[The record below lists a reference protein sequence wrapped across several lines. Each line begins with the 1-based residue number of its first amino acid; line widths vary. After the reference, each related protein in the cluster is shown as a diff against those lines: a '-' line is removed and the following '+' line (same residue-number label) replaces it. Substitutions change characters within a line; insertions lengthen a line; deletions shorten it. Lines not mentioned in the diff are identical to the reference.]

1 VIKKSGTKSSAIQ
14 VKQTEDGLHLVDSI
28 LWFDAQANGEL
39 SFLSAPDLQ
48 SNPKVPQ
55 VIATAETVRILEA
68 FRRKPNALVCQY
80 NRPFSIG
87 RLRMELLPSGCVLG
101 GASLYVEIDG
111 GRLLYAP
118 NLQPQRVPTVRQMQ
132 LKKAHTLVLAPNQPD
147 PNLALPNRKREKD
160 RLLETVQSMVKHGVY
175 PIILCEP
182 LGTAQELTKL
192 LTDHEIPVA
201 VHDVIAKVNKVYED
215 SGSKIGPYTRF
226 TRKYAKQ
233 KVTLIPLPNRAGTT
247 RVTNLPEAPI
257 LGVLGAPEDNLS
269 IGSGRQVAEHFIL
282 GTNFDGAEMRDII
295 TAVAP
300 KEVYIMGQFA
310 KRYAAELAN
319 IGVAVKPLF
328 INDQPTLF

>member
-1 VIKKSGTKSSAIQ
+1 VIKKSGAKSSPID

-132 LKKAHTLVLAPNQPD
+132 LKKAHTLILSPNQPD
-147 PNLALPNRKREKD
+147 PNAALPNRKREKD

-175 PIILCEP
+175 PVVLCEP

-201 VHDVIAKVNKVYED
+201 VHDIIAKVNRVYED
-215 SGSKIGPYTRF
+215 SGSKVGPYTRF

-233 KVTLIPLPNRAGTT
+233 KVTLIPLPSRIGVGRPA
-247 RVTNLPEAPI
+247 NLPETPI
-257 LGVLGAPEDNLS
+257 LGVYGTIEDTTSL
-269 IGSGRQVAEHFIL
+269 GSGRQVAERFIL
-282 GTNFDGAEMRDII
+282 GTSFDGPEMRDII
-295 TAVAP
+295 TAVGP
-300 KEVYIMGQFA
+300 KEVYVIGPFA
-310 KRYAAELAN
+310 KRYAAEFAN
-319 IGVAVKPLF
+319 IGVSVKPLF
-328 INDQPTLF
+328 VNDQPTLF

>member
-1 VIKKSGTKSSAIQ
+1 MIKKSGAKSSPIE

-28 LWFDAQANGEL
+28 LWLDAQANGEL

-132 LKKAHTLVLAPNQPD
+132 LKKAHTLILSPNQAD
-147 PNLALPNRKREKD
+147 PNAVLPNRKREKD

-175 PIILCEP
+175 PVVLCEP
-182 LGTAQELTKL
+182 LGTAQEITKL

-201 VHDVIAKVNKVYED
+201 VHDIIAKVNRVYED
-215 SGSKIGPYTRF
+215 SGSRIGPYTRF

-233 KVTLIPLPNRAGTT
+233 KVTLIPLPSRTGVG
-247 RVTNLPEAPI
+247 RPSNLPETPI
-257 LGVLGAPEDNLS
+257 LGVYGSIEDPSSL
-269 IGSGRQVAEHFIL
+269 GSGRQVAERFVL
-282 GTNFDGAEMRDII
+282 GTNFDGPEMRDII

-300 KEVYIMGQFA
+300 KEVYVIGPFA
-310 KRYAAELAN
+310 KRYAAEFGN
-319 IGVAVKPLF
+319 IGISVKPLF
-328 INDQPTLF
+328 VNDQPTLF

>member
-1 VIKKSGTKSSAIQ
+1 MIKKSGTKSSTIQ
-14 VKQTEDGLHLVDSI
+14 VKQTEDGLHLADSI

-39 SFLSAPDLQ
+39 SFISTPDLE

-101 GASLYVEIDG
+101 GASLYVEVDG

-132 LKKAHTLVLAPNQPD
+132 LKKAHTLVLAPTQAD

-175 PIILCEP
+175 PIILCDP
-182 LGTAQELTKL
+182 VGTAQEITKL

-201 VHDVIAKVNKVYED
+201 VHDVIAKINKVYED

-233 KVTLIPLPNRAGTT
+233 KVTLIPIRGHIGNS
-247 RVTNLPEAPI
+247 RVSNLPEAPI
-257 LGVLGAPEDNLS
+257 LGVQGVLDETISLGS
-269 IGSGRQVAEHFIL
+269 SRQVAERFVL
-282 GTNFDGAEMRDII
+282 GTSFDGPEMRDII
-295 TAVAP
+295 TAVGP
-300 KEVYIMGQFA
+300 KEVYVMGQFA

-319 IGVAVKPLF
+319 IGVTVKPLF
-328 INDQPTLF
+328 VNDQPTLF